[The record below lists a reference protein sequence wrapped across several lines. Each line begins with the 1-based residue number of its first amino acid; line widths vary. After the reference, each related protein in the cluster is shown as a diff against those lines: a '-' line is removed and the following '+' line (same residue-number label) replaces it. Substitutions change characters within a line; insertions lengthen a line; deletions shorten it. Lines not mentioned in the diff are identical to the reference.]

1 MRYRKLGNTGSRVS
15 EISLGS
21 WLTFGNA
28 IEDETGRDLVD
39 FAFDHGINFFDTAD
53 VYARGEG
60 ELSIAKSLE
69 GIPRKDYFLATKCF
83 FPMSEGPNDRGLSR
97 KHVHES
103 LHASLKRLR
112 TDYVD
117 LLQCHRF
124 DDETPLEETVRAMH
138 DLITQGKVLYWGVSM
153 WSAEQIRECCRI
165 CDEGGYYRPVS
176 NQPLYNIFERDLEQ
190 DVMPTCAELGLG
202 LVVFSPLAQGVLTGK
217 YERDAW
223 KEGSSLPEDT
233 RAGDERQNKFIR
245 RYLTDERLGQVEQFQ
260 ALAKELETTAA
271 TLSLAWC
278 LRRSELSSVIVGATR
293 IEQLEQNIAACELEL
308 DASVFDRIDAIFSG
322 AN

>member
-1 MRYRKLGNTGSRVS
+1 MRYRRLGQTGARVS
-15 EISLGS
+15 EVGLGS

-97 KHVHES
+97 KHIHES

-124 DDETPLEETVRAMH
+124 DDETPLVETVRAMH
-138 DLITQGKVLYWGVSM
+138 DLIVQGKVLYWGVSM
-153 WSAEQIRECCRI
+153 WTATQIRECCHI
-165 CDEGGYYRPVS
+165 CDQGGWYRPVA
-176 NQPLYNIFERDLEQ
+176 NQPLYNVFERELEQ
-190 DVMPTCAELGLG
+190 DVMPTCKEFGLG

-217 YERDAW
+217 YPRDSW
-223 KEGSSLPEDT
+223 KEGSALPEDT
-233 RAGDERQNKFIR
+233 RAGDERQNAFIR
-245 RYLTDERLGQVEQFQ
+245 RYLTEERLAQVERFI
-260 ALAKELETTAA
+260 ALAKDLETAPA
-271 TLSLAWC
+271 SLALAWC
-278 LRRSELSSVIVGATR
+278 LRREELSSVIIGATR
-293 IEQLEQNIAACELEL
+293 IEQLEENIAASEL
-308 DASVFDRIDAIFSG
+308 DLSAADWAKVDAIFAGS
-322 AN
+322 